1 MVRNRLI
8 TSAVRP
14 FRLLLSSLSSF
25 SLGSLVLFSGAVVS
39 FHRAT
44 AQQPEA
50 KADAAGAQRQP
61 AKPVAGHLIRIPV
74 PIVDEVDKHVRG
86 AVSQLMSKMPAGAGR
101 PIIIFEFA
109 PGQADAGKGSEFG
122 RALALAKYI
131 ASSRDL
137 NGVKTVAYIPKT
149 IKGHAVLAAMACEE
163 IIMAPNAEIGEAGI
177 DETTIDPPTRD
188 AYKQIADAHKVIPA
202 AVALG
207 MLDKEL
213 KVLKVV
219 TETDTE
225 FILSTELDELKKHR
239 GVKTVEELT
248 PTPGL
253 YSGRRGRSELGFVS
267 YLANDRA
274 EVARALDLP
283 AEAVRDDPSN
293 YGGWR
298 PVQIPVRG
306 VITTALVTET
316 QKKIRDQ
323 IEGGVNFICLSIDS
337 AGGSPIDSMSLA
349 GYLADLTDSRA
360 VGGVRTVAY
369 ISKRARGDAAL
380 IAVACDQIVMA
391 PDAIL
396 GGSGDYQMK
405 PEEIAELKTMIANFR
420 THKKEAAWSL
430 PVALIDPTLKVFR
443 YTNQNNGRKECF
455 SEEELGP
462 DPGAWKQGELV
473 TTNSGPLRLTGD
485 KALELG
491 LAYATV
497 GDFNQFRQL
506 YGIENDLPLVE
517 PGWADFLIGAM
528 SNPGMLGFLLFLG
541 LAGIITEIYAPGHGV
556 GGFIALVSFMLYFWI
571 QHLNGTA
578 GWLVVLLFLAGFG
591 CLLLEIFV
599 LPGFAIFGLGGGL
612 MIIASLVLASQTFLI
627 PQNDYQWERMRTTL
641 TMISGAVV
649 GATIA
654 AMVLRRYLPRTPGL
668 NRMLLQPPSG
678 AELEHITIRE
688 ALVDFRDL
696 MGQTGTATTPLMPS
710 GKARFG
716 GRLVDVIARGEVIE
730 RGTRVV
736 VVEVRGNHVLVQ
748 AAQSDS
754 AAS

>member
-1 MVRNRLI
+1 MVRNRLF
-8 TSAVRP
+8 TTAVRA
-14 FRLLLSSLSSF
+14 FRLLLSSL
-25 SLGSLVLFSGAVVS
+25 GPLVVLSGAAAS
-39 FHRAT
+39 FHRAE

-50 KADAAGAQRQP
+50 KSDAAGASKQP
-61 AKPVAGHLIRIPV
+61 AKSVVGHLIRIPV

-86 AVSQLMSKMPAGAGR
+86 AVSHLMSKMPAGGGR
-101 PIIIFEFA
+101 PIIVFEFA

-177 DETTIDPPTRD
+177 DETAIDPPTRD

-207 MLDKEL
+207 MLDKDL

-219 TETDTE
+219 TGTDTE
-225 FILSTELDELKKHR
+225 FILSSELEELKKHR
-239 GVKTVEELT
+239 AVQTVEELT

-253 YSGRRGRSELGFVS
+253 YSGRRGRSDLGFVS
-267 YLANDRA
+267 YLASDRA

-283 AEAVRDDPSN
+283 VEAMRPSPE
-293 YGGWR
+293 GGWK
-298 PVQIPVRG
+298 PVQVPLKG

-323 IEGGVNFICLSIDS
+323 IEGGVNFICLTIDS

-349 GYLADLTDSRA
+349 GYIADLSDSKT
-360 VGGVRTVAY
+360 GDVRTVAY
-369 ISKRARGDAAL
+369 IPKRARGDAAL

-405 PEEIAELKTMIANFR
+405 PEEIAELKTMVANFR
-420 THKKEAAWSL
+420 THKKEATWSL
-430 PVALIDPTLKVFR
+430 PVALFDPSLKVFR
-443 YTNQNNGRKECF
+443 YTNNNNGRKECF
-455 SEEELGP
+455 SEEELGA
-462 DPGAWKQGELV
+462 DAGAWKQGELV

-485 KALELG
+485 RAQELG
-491 LAYATV
+491 LAYSTA
-497 GDFNQFRQL
+497 GDFNQFKQL

-517 PGWADFLIGAM
+517 PGWADFLIGAL

-688 ALVDFRDL
+688 ALVDLSDL

-730 RGTRVV
+730 RGTPVV

-748 AAQSDS
+748 AAPSESQTT
-754 AAS
+754 

>member
-1 MVRNRLI
+1 MDRNRLV
-8 TSAVRP
+8 TSAVGP
-14 FRLLLSSLSSF
+14 LRLLVSLF
-25 SLGSLVLFSGAVVS
+25 GSLLLLPGVIISA
-39 FHRAT
+39 HRAFS
-44 AQQPEA
+44 QQPEA
-50 KADAAGAQRQP
+50 KSDAAGAAKQA
-61 AKPVAGHLIRIPV
+61 AKPTAVGHLIRIPV
-74 PIVDEVDKHVRG
+74 PIIDEVDKQVRG
-86 AVSQLMSKMPAGAGR
+86 TVSHLMSKTPPGAGR
-101 PIIIFEFA
+101 PIIVFEFA
-109 PGQADAGKGSEFG
+109 PGQADSGKGSEFG

-163 IIMAPNAEIGEAGI
+163 IIMAPTAEIGEAGI

-219 TETDTE
+219 TGTDTE
-225 FILSTELDELKKHR
+225 FILSSELDELKKHR
-239 GVKTVEELT
+239 AVQTVDELT
-248 PTPGL
+248 PRPGL

-267 YLANDRA
+267 YLASDRA

-283 AEAVRDDPSN
+283 VESMRPTPE
-293 YGGWR
+293 GGWR
-298 PVQIPVRG
+298 PVQVPVKG

-323 IEGGVNFICLSIDS
+323 IDGGVNFICLTIDS

-349 GYLADLTDSRA
+349 GYIADLSDSKTQD
-360 VGGVRTVAY
+360 VRTVAY
-369 ISKRARGDAAL
+369 IPKRARGDAAL

-405 PEEIAELKTMIANFR
+405 PEEIAELKTMVSSFR
-420 THKKEAAWSL
+420 THKKEATWSL
-430 PVALIDPTLKVFR
+430 SVALLDPSLKVYR

-473 TTNSGPLRLTGD
+473 TTNTGPLKLTGD
-485 KALELG
+485 RALELG
-491 LAYATV
+491 LAYATAS
-497 GDFNQFRQL
+497 DFNQFKQL
-506 YGIENDLPLVE
+506 FSIDSEFPLVE
-517 PGWADFLIGAM
+517 PGWADFLIGAL

-649 GATIA
+649 GAAIA
-654 AMVLRRYLPRTPGL
+654 AMVLRRYLPHTPGL
-668 NRMLLQPPSG
+668 NRMLLKPPSG
-678 AELEHITIRE
+678 AELEHIAVRE
-688 ALVDFRDL
+688 ALVDFSDL
-696 MGQTGTATTPLMPS
+696 MGRTGMATTPLMPS

-730 RGTRVV
+730 RGTPVV

-748 AAQSDS
+748 TAPSES
-754 AAS
+754 A